1 MSGLDWWHYGLFH
14 LSVSLLAVG
23 GAVTLVPD
31 LYRYAVTQHS
41 LLSAAQFKHALVLAQ
56 AAPGPNVLYIALV
69 GWQVGINAAG
79 PGASGWVAVGLG
91 TLGLLAGLLGVL
103 LPSSL
108 LTLAIAR
115 WCNRHRGWL
124 GIQAFRQGMAPIVVG
139 VLLSG
144 AWLLA
149 RADGHWAASGGLWVV
164 SGVCTVLVWR
174 TRLHLLWMLGAGALL
189 GATGL
194 I

>member
-1 MSGLDWWHYGLFH
+1 MKW
-14 LSVSLLAVG
+14 
-23 GAVTLVPD
+23 
-31 LYRYAVTQHS
+31 
-41 LLSAAQFKHALVLAQ
+41 
-56 AAPGPNVLYIALV
+56 NVLRPARSL
-69 GWQVGINAAG
+69 A
-79 PGASGWVAVGLG
+79 
-91 TLGLLAGLLGVL
+91 LGLPGVL
-103 LPSSL
+103 
-108 LTLAIAR
+108 
-115 WCNRHRGWL
+115 
-124 GIQAFRQGMAPIVVG
+124 V
-139 VLLSG
+139 SG

>member
-1 MSGLDWWHYGLFH
+1 MSVLDWWHYGLFH

-31 LYRYAVTQHS
+31 LYRYAVTEHS

-56 AAPGPNVLYIALV
+56 AAPGPNVLYVALV
-69 GWQVGINAAG
+69 GWQVGVNAAG
-79 PGASGWVAVGLG
+79 PGASGWLAVGLG
-91 TLGLLAGLLGVL
+91 TLGLMVGLLGVL
-103 LPSSL
+103 LPSSF
-108 LTLAIAR
+108 LTLTIAR
-115 WCNRHRGWL
+115 WCNRHPNWT

-149 RADGHWAASGGLWVV
+149 RADGHWAASGGLWLV
-164 SGVCTVLVWR
+164 SGVCTLLVWR
-174 TRLHLLWMLGAGALL
+174 TRLHLLWMLSAGALV
-189 GATGL
+189 GAAGL

>member
-31 LYRYAVTQHS
+31 LYRYVVTQHS
-41 LLSAAQFKHALVLAQ
+41 LLGAEQFKHALVLAQ

-69 GWQVGINAAG
+69 GWQVGVNAAG
-79 PGASGWVAVGLG
+79 PGASGWLAAWLG
-91 TLGLLAGLLGVL
+91 TLGLLLGLLGVL
-103 LPSSL
+103 LPSSI
-108 LTLAIAR
+108 LTLVIAR
-115 WCNRHRGWL
+115 WCNRHQDWP

-149 RADGHWAASGGLWVV
+149 RADGNWAANGGLWLV
-164 SGVCTVLVWR
+164 SGVCTLLVWR
-174 TRLHLLWMLGAGALL
+174 TRLHLLWMLSAGALL
-189 GATGL
+189 GAAGW

>member
-1 MSGLDWWHYGLFH
+1 MSALDWWHYGLFH

-31 LYRYAVTQHS
+31 LYRYAVTAHS

-69 GWQVGINAAG
+69 GWQVGVNAVG
-79 PGASGWVAVGLG
+79 PGASGWVAACLG
-91 TLGLLAGLLGVL
+91 ALGLMVGLLGVL
-103 LPSSL
+103 LPSSI
-108 LTLAIAR
+108 LTLAFAR
-115 WCNRHRGWL
+115 WCNRHGGWL
-124 GIQAFRQGMAPIVVG
+124 GIQAFRQGMGPIVVG

-174 TRLHLLWMLGAGALL
+174 TRLHLLWMLSVGALV
-189 GATGL
+189 GAAGW